1 MGIGTV
7 FARMAICRL
16 KRGAWLA
23 GLGYRQSDARALADG
38 DMLILQLDDASPAR
52 PRGTI
57 HKSMTE
63 LPPAKGSDGKLRW
76 SDGSLAR
83 RGHGSAYLQ
92 PTAHTVPALNTQV
105 WSHGVYLSNGA
116 GLLSLL
122 KVSVH

>member
-38 DMLILQLDDASPAR
+38 DMLILQLDDEFFFDASPAR

-76 SDGSLAR
+76 SDGSRAR
-83 RGHGSAYLQ
+83 RGHGTPYLQ
-92 PTAHTVPALNTQV
+92 P
-105 WSHGVYLSNGA
+105 
-116 GLLSLL
+116 
-122 KVSVH
+122 